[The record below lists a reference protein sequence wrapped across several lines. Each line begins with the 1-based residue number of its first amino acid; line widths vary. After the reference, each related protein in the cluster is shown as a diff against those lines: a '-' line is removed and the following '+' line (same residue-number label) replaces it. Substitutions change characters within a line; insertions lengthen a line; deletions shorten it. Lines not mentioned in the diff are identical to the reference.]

1 MVVINYPE
9 KAIGD
14 QIRKKLGRPHQ
25 YGQRI
30 YAKVKYGEQETII
43 GPGQYGQ
50 RIYGI
55 EQYGEAANLCGIY
68 RIQTI
73 DSQQTIIKHTFYI
86 PSNPQTVPQQ
96 SNRSKFANAIIG
108 WQGLTSDQKN
118 VYNERAKYKNISGYN
133 LYISEYLLSN

>member
-25 YGQRI
+25 YGQKI
-30 YAKVKYGEQETII
+30 YSKVKYGEQETII
-43 GPGQYGQ
+43 GPGQYGI

-55 EQYGEAANLCGIY
+55 EQYGEATNLYGIY
-68 RIQTI
+68 QIQTI
-73 DSQQTIIKHTFYI
+73 DGHQTLIKRTFYI

-96 SNRSKFANAIIG
+96 SNRSKFANAIAG

-118 VYNERAKYKNISGYN
+118 VYNERAKYKNLSGYN